1 MFNQL
6 NYFFH
11 MHSILNQNLFF
22 VKEHVGMFKASN
34 NYDIY
39 NPNSQ
44 EMIMTCREE
53 KLGFFT
59 KMLRFTDY
67 KRMTPFDVE
76 IKTTSGE
83 KVLRVKRGVSFFL
96 SDVEVLDENENLI
109 GKFKQ
114 KFFSI
119 GGKFDVLDAQENL
132 LCQLKGKWT
141 SWDFK
146 FVKDEVE
153 FAAVS
158 KKWSG
163 IGKELFTTADN
174 YILKIDEKVNEGHPM
189 RLLILAAVMCIDM
202 VLKE

>member
-1 MFNQL
+1 MNPVL
-6 NYFFH
+6 NR
-11 MHSILNQNLFF
+11 NLFF

-39 NPNSQ
+39 DPDNQ
-44 EMIMTCREE
+44 EMIMSCREE

-67 KRMTPFDVE
+67 KRMTPFNVE
-76 IKTTSGE
+76 IKTPSGE
-83 KVLRVKRGVSFFL
+83 KVLTVKRGVSIFL
-96 SDVEVLDENENLI
+96 STVEVLDENENLI

-119 GGKFDVLDAQENL
+119 GGKFDVIDPNDKT
-132 LCQLKGKWT
+132 LCTLKGKWT

-146 FVKDEVE
+146 FVKDDIE
-153 FAAVS
+153 FAHVS

-174 YILKIDEKVNEGHPM
+174 YMLQIDEKIPADNPI